1 MNTTRLALTLL
12 AISACDSRLNVVP
25 PSPGLL
31 RMTEQPRFDPYQQTP
46 LFEDTR
52 TMRVPPEH
60 SVPYAPTAL
69 DPALSRS
76 SARGAYVE
84 RLPVPLTREL
94 LARGRDRF
102 DAICANCHGVLGD
115 GQSAV
120 AMNLQLRR
128 PPSLL
133 LPRPPGRIFEVAT
146 HGYGFMPGFD
156 AQLDD
161 TDRWAIVAYVAALQ
175 LSAGVGI
182 DTLPEPVAYE
192 ARRLL
197 R

>member
-1 MNTTRLALTLL
+1 MTPTRLACAVL
-12 AISACDSRLNVVP
+12 AVAACDTSVNVVP

-31 RMTEQPRFDPYQQTP
+31 RMTQQPRFDPYEQST
-46 LFEDTR
+46 LFDDSR
-52 TMRVPPEH
+52 TMRIPPAH
-60 SVPYAPTAL
+60 TVRFAATPA
-69 DPALSRS
+69 DPALTTG
-76 SARGAYVE
+76 ALRGAYVE
-84 RLPVPLTREL
+84 RLPIPLTREL
-94 LARGRDRF
+94 LTRGRERF
-102 DAICANCHGVLGD
+102 DAICSNCHGVLGD

-133 LPRPPGRIFEVAT
+133 IPRPPGRIFEVAT

-175 LSAGVGI
+175 LSASVAI
-182 DTLPEPVAYE
+182 ATLPEPLADE
-192 ARRLL
+192 ARRGL